1 MEFNAEINKVFGTEM
16 AKLFAATISEE
27 DMLKLAKEVWNQ
39 MTHREYR
46 YCEHQPSEVDK
57 FVKQILRERMVEE
70 VGKLMETEAFKQS
83 VVKAAEEIVAEIQE
97 ETHKKIVEEV
107 SSRLCGMSVGGYG
120 CGLKGMIEE
129 TVMEMMR

>member
-1 MEFNAEINKVFGTEM
+1 MEA
-16 AKLFAATISEE
+16 
-27 DMLKLAKEVWNQ
+27 
-39 MTHREYR
+39 
-46 YCEHQPSEVDK
+46 
-57 FVKQILRERMVEE
+57 
-70 VGKLMETEAFKQS
+70 EAFKQS

-120 CGLKGMIEE
+120 YGLKGMIEE

>member
-27 DMLKLAKEVWNQ
+27 EMLKLAREVWNQ

-46 YCEHQPSEVDK
+46 YCEYRPSEVDNLIK
-57 FVKQILRERMVEE
+57 NELRAHMVTE
-70 VGKLMETEAFKQS
+70 VDKVMKTDAFKES
-83 VVKAAEEIVAEIQE
+83 VAKEAEEIVKEIRE
-97 ETHKKIVEEV
+97 ETHRKVVEEV
-107 SSRLCGMSVGGYG
+107 SSRLRGLSVGGYG
-120 CGLKGMIEE
+120 CGLKSMIEQ

>member
-1 MEFNAEINKVFGTEM
+1 MEFNTEINKVFGTEM

-27 DMLKLAKEVWNQ
+27 EMLKRAREVWNQ

-46 YCEHQPSEVDK
+46 YNEYRPSEVDQLIK
-57 FVKQILRERMVEE
+57 NELRAHMVTE
-70 VGKLMETEAFKQS
+70 VGKLMETDAFKES
-83 VVKAAEEIVAEIQE
+83 VAKEAEEIVEEIRE

-120 CGLKGMIEE
+120 YGIKDMIEQ

>member
-27 DMLKLAKEVWNQ
+27 DMLTLAREVWNQ

-46 YCEHQPSEVDK
+46 YCEHRPSEVDK
-57 FVKQILRERMVEE
+57 FVKQTLRERMVEE
-70 VGKLMETEAFKQS
+70 VGKLMETEDFKQS
-83 VVKAAEEIVAEIQE
+83 VAKAAEEIVAEIQE

-120 CGLKGMIEE
+120 YGLKDMIEQ

>member
-27 DMLKLAKEVWNQ
+27 DMLKLAREVWNQ

-46 YCEHQPSEVDK
+46 YCENRPSEVDNLIK
-57 FVKQILRERMVEE
+57 NELRAHMVAE
-70 VGKLMETEAFKQS
+70 VGKFTETDAFKES
-83 VVKAAEEIVAEIQE
+83 VTKEAEEIVKEIRE

-107 SSRLCGMSVGGYG
+107 SSRLCGLSVGGYG
-120 CGLKGMIEE
+120 YGLKGMIEQ
-129 TVMEMMR
+129 TVMEMMH

>member
-39 MTHREYR
+39 MTHRAYR
-46 YCEHQPSEVDK
+46 YCEYHPSEVDK
-57 FVKQILRERMVEE
+57 LVKQVLRERMVEE

-83 VVKAAEEIVAEIQE
+83 VAKAAEEIVAEIQE
-97 ETHKKIVEEV
+97 ETHKKVVEEV

-120 CGLKGMIEE
+120 YGLKDMIEQ